1 MPVFVRSG
9 GQWVESTPFARN
21 GSVWT
26 SESDS
31 LYARDAGTW
40 KLIHPDPAAVGE
52 LLPVEGLAVT
62 SGPTDRAVT
71 VGWTNPTQPTITPTD
86 VQVRVAELG
95 AVWTEY
101 AYPVT
106 SAAWASLDAD
116 TEYVVQVRL
125 IRRVDGIVTDTSPI
139 RHVQFTTDPAP
150 IGAPAPDPGGSGGD
164 TTFPW
169 TGSTDNPTA
178 PGTNDGCW
186 WEIVVQILNTNAAS
200 WSDTAITDTVAGDAD
215 SWEVDLSS
223 LDSGRIY
230 RTCRRE
236 ACDTDTDG
244 VADTWGDWECGL
256 PFPAPTDWDAACG
269 GFADSAN
276 VSGLAVVADAV
287 FRYPYLCKNA
297 ETNQMVMLEQ
307 VSGVE
312 LARGPGFY
320 SFFTDADGEKGVKAA
335 PGETGAPWLI
345 VGALTAVA
353 SMLVAEADW
362 TIASRFRATSDFTPN
377 NGRVTTIGVFGGV
390 VSISLTESATGWTP
404 TAVVTTNGDGLK
416 VLVGDEVAFDEAI
429 THVAVVRWDDDG
441 NLELFVDAE
450 SADTEDVSAIDV
462 YESPSLAAYNG
473 APAGLAVMQQIGWDR
488 ALTNDEIATLSL
500 PPVDDN
506 TGITWDLQTTPDR
519 DWQAVAWSPAL
530 RLFAAVA
537 DSGTG
542 QRAMTSPDGVT
553 WTQRTTPADR
563 GWDGIAWG
571 NGLFVA
577 VSATL
582 GAAEVMTSPD
592 GTTWTQRAT
601 PTNNSWHD
609 VCWAASL
616 GLFVAVGSDYE
627 TTHAAMTSPD
637 GIAWTLR
644 STPGNGY
651 QGVTWSPDAGLFVAV
666 GTDKLMTSPDGITW
680 TARTVASEE
689 WKHAAYSPDES
700 IWVVVGVSGVTNR
713 ALSSPDGITWTARA
727 TPNQRAWRRVEW
739 IDGLRFVAIANG
751 GATGNWMAM
760 TSPDGITWTGR
771 IAQNRQWFGLAW
783 AREIATLVAVAES
796 GSTIRAMSSPG
807 A

>member
-9 GQWVESTPFARN
+9 AQWVESTPFARN

-26 SESDS
+26 GESDS

-40 KLIHPDPAAVGE
+40 KLIHPDPAAVGD

-101 AYPVT
+101 AYPIT

-125 IRRVDGIVTDTSPI
+125 IRRVDGIVTDTSPV

-169 TGSTDNPTA
+169 TGSTGNPTA

-186 WEIVVQILNTNAAS
+186 WEIVVQVLNDNAAS

-256 PFPAPTDWDAACG
+256 PFPAPTDWDAVCG
-269 GFADSAN
+269 GFADSTN
-276 VSGLAVVADAV
+276 ITAVDATADAV
-287 FRYPYLCKNA
+287 FRYPYLCKNSDS
-297 ETNQMVMLEQ
+297 NQMVMLEE

-320 SFFTDADGEKGVKAA
+320 SFFTDSAGEKGVKAA

-353 SMLVAEADW
+353 SMLVAEQDW
-362 TIASRFRATSDFTPN
+362 TILSRFRATSDFTASS
-377 NGRVTTIGVFGGV
+377 GRVSTIGVFGGV
-390 VSISLTESATGWTP
+390 VTVSLTESAAGWTP
-404 TAVVTTNGDGLK
+404 TAAVLTDDGIKILTGSEITYTESTTHGI
-416 VLVGDEVAFDEAI
+416 A
-429 THVAVVRWDDDG
+429 VRWDDDG
-441 NLELFVDAE
+441 NLELLVDGV
-450 SADTEDVSAIDV
+450 SADTEDVSLIDI

-473 APAGLAVMQQIGWDR
+473 APGGLAIMQQLGWDR
-488 ALTNDEIATLSL
+488 ALTDEELEEYAIVEPDNLVAEYLGTVSGS
-500 PPVDDN
+500 PVDTWFDETDTSADMVQ
-506 TGITWDLQTTPDR
+506 TG
-519 DWQAVAWSPAL
+519 
-530 RLFAAVA
+530 
-537 DSGTG
+537 
-542 QRAMTSPDGVT
+542 TSRPTVVDGIVTFDGVNDRMAGPSLIPFNCGNFT
-553 WTQRTTPADR
+553 VFFVLEHIAYSAPYDQFMILQAAGAAAGFSIYRGPSGMEMHAYPGSAATNGSVKYYTPP
-563 GWDGIAWG
+563 
-571 NGLFVA
+571 
-577 VSATL
+577 TL
-582 GAAEVMTSPD
+582 GQKHVIACRGG
-592 GTTWTQRAT
+592 GTNATTILRQNGVQLT
-601 PTNNSWHD
+601 PTGNPYSNNPGSAGALAYPL
-609 VCWAASL
+609 VGASL
-616 GLFVAVGSDYE
+616 AGTNAAQIKV
-627 TTHAAMTSPD
+627 HA
-637 GIAWTLR
+637 IR
-644 STPGNGY
+644 
-651 QGVTWSPDAGLFVAV
+651 V
-666 GTDKLMTSPDGITW
+666 
-680 TARTVASEE
+680 
-689 WKHAAYSPDES
+689 YS
-700 IWVVVGVSGVTNR
+700 R
-713 ALSSPDGITWTARA
+713 ALSDIECAIVEGI
-727 TPNQRAWRRVEW
+727 
-739 IDGLRFVAIANG
+739 IG
-751 GATGNWMAM
+751 
-760 TSPDGITWTGR
+760 
-771 IAQNRQWFGLAW
+771 
-783 AREIATLVAVAES
+783 
-796 GSTIRAMSSPG
+796 
-807 A
+807 